1 MGKVIALPLSRKIAT
16 VQPEGATAEILFFTG
31 VRYYRMSEEEIAR
44 LATPPQRRTKTKA
57 VASKTAKTAS
67 IKTPSIKTAP
77 IKTTAIKAAAP
88 ARKLRKLA

>member
-31 VRYYRMSEEEIAR
+31 VRYYRMSEEEIAK
-44 LATPPQRRTKTKA
+44 LATPPQRRTKAKA
-57 VASKTAKTAS
+57 VATKAAKA
-67 IKTPSIKTAP
+67 TPIKTAP
-77 IKTTAIKAAAP
+77 NKTAAP